1 MTETFSLG
9 LTYWPRRTGH
19 NWWRAF
25 DRGEA
30 REELAQ
36 IAALG
41 IDTVRLG
48 LRWED
53 FQPQPDR
60 VGSAALHALEHALD
74 AAHEASLRVV
84 AMLFPAALDGSLQ
97 VPAWANR
104 SDLIGDLQRS
114 VRFGP
119 LLVVRP
125 AARPPLLYEDRYY
138 PNQTRDLFND
148 QAMLD
153 AQRYLVREV
162 VGYFGTHPALWAWQL
177 GEGLERVHRPG
188 SAEAV
193 RNWLGIIGEAIRA
206 WARDARLVGVTTAH
220 GLATRPGPRPE
231 HLAETCDL
239 IGVVADPP
247 EALPGD
253 HPLHAA
259 SVAYLHALTAALSGK
274 PAYVTSLALPTAP
287 DGQPGWIADSAYGRP
302 TRAYLG
308 DDEQQAMFTGRALDR
323 LLRAGAQGAWLAAY
337 ADYPPELWRTPPF
350 DRVTRARTLGVVDAG
365 GHEKPVVTVLR
376 EFAAARHPVAED
388 APSFAVDSER
398 YWRDPKRSFEELWR
412 EFNAESEDR
421 G

>member
-1 MTETFSLG
+1 MAETFSLG
-9 LTYWPRRTGH
+9 VTYWPRRTGH

-36 IAALG
+36 VAALG
-41 IDTVRLG
+41 IDTVRLC

-60 VGSAALHALEHALD
+60 VGGAALRALEHALD
-74 AAHEASLRVV
+74 AAHQAGLRVV
-84 AMLFPAALDGSLQ
+84 AILFPAALDGSLQ

-104 SDLIGDLQRS
+104 SDVIGDLQRS

-125 AARPPLLYEDRYY
+125 AVRPPLFYEDRYHS
-138 PNQTRDLFND
+138 NQTRDLFND
-148 QAMLD
+148 QAALE

-193 RNWLGIIGEAIRA
+193 REWLGIMSEAAREQ
-206 WARDARLVGVTTAH
+206 ARDARLIGVTTAQ

-231 HLAETCDL
+231 HLAEACDL
-239 IGVVADPP
+239 IGVAADPP
-247 EALPGD
+247 EALPNS
-253 HPLHAA
+253 HPLHSAYI
-259 SVAYLHALTAALSGK
+259 AYLHALTTALSGK
-274 PAYVTSLALPTAP
+274 PASVASLALPTAP

-308 DDEQQAMFTGRALDR
+308 DDEEQATFVSRALER
-323 LLRAGAQGAWLAAY
+323 LLHAGAQGAWLAAY

-350 DRVTRARTLGVVDAG
+350 DRVTRARTLGVVDASG
-365 GHEKPVVTVLR
+365 REKQVATVLR
-376 EFAAARHPVAED
+376 EFAAARHSIVENASAIE
-388 APSFAVDSER
+388 VDSEQ
-398 YWRDPKRSFEELWR
+398 YWRDPKRSFEQLWR
-412 EFNAESEDR
+412 EFNAESE
-421 G
+421 